1 MLLLVNSHLFKEIVM
16 IDAMWIWAALGLIL
30 LAVEMATGTFYVLW
44 FGVSALSVAI
54 AMWMF
59 PNIPQALQFAMFA
72 ALSISSLAIWKFNYK
87 KHETHSRVGQAQ
99 GEEIGRIGTVIEA
112 CSANLNG
119 KIRFTQGLMGARE
132 WAAVSNEA
140 IAVGVDARVVAVE
153 GNQLRIQAI

>member
-1 MLLLVNSHLFKEIVM
+1 MLN
-16 IDAMWIWAALGLIL
+16 AMWIWAALGLVL

-59 PNIPQALQFAMFA
+59 PNIPQAMQFAMFA
-72 ALSISSLAIWKFNYK
+72 ALSISSLAIWKLNYK

-99 GEEIGRIGTVIEA
+99 GEEIGRTGTVIKA
-112 CSANLNG
+112 CSANQNG

-132 WAAVSNEA
+132 WAAVSNET
-140 IAVGVDARVVAVE
+140 IAEGVEARVVAVE
-153 GNQLRIQAI
+153 GNQLRIKAI